1 LSRFAV
7 RTLFPGDEAMIK
19 LNAIGVNL
27 NDPET
32 PATLYRVVS
41 VACGLL
47 FCQPLGENR
56 LVPIQEVDFWELLET
71 L

>member
-1 LSRFAV
+1 
-7 RTLFPGDEAMIK
+7 MIK

-32 PATLYRVVS
+32 PTTIYKVISAS
-41 VACGLL
+41 CGLL